1 MSCFRRGKKAVGD
14 AQSVQDFIRKS
25 VPNVMPREK
34 IPSMQRSYA
43 GNKIS
48 TTRYNL

>member
-1 MSCFRRGKKAVGD
+1 MSCFSRGKQPVGD
-14 AQSVQDFIRKS
+14 AQDAHEFIRKS

-34 IPSMQRSYA
+34 IPAMQRGYA
-43 GNKIS
+43 GNKVS

>member
-1 MSCFRRGKKAVGD
+1 MSCFRRGKQPVGD
-14 AQSVQDFIRKS
+14 APSTHDFIRKS

-34 IPSMQRSYA
+34 IPTMQRSYV

-48 TTRYNL
+48 TTRYNM